1 MGSSRLPGK
10 IMMKVG
16 ANPILD
22 HVVSTLEKQF
32 DKNCISIATTDNAND
47 DIIEDYCKIRQ
58 LHFFRGSEQNVASRF
73 KEILELYPD
82 CSTFFRVCA
91 DGPLISTDTMLD
103 SLKLIS
109 RNSFVTS
116 MPNKGF
122 PMGMNIELFNKDL
135 FLNSY
140 PLFHTPAHFEHV
152 TRYFYESLTQYEV
165 GLMETSIDNF
175 NYDKL
180 KFSVDTQED
189 LQFMTA
195 LFNEYPD
202 INEKSANEKILCAM
216 SFLSR
221 QTIV

>member
-1 MGSSRLPGK
+1 
-10 IMMKVG
+10 MKVG
-16 ANPILD
+16 ANSILD
-22 HVVSTLEKQF
+22 HVVNTLEKQF
-32 DKNCISIATTDNAND
+32 DKNSISIATTDNAND
-47 DIIEDYCKIRQ
+47 DIVEEYCKSRS

-73 KEILELYPD
+73 KEILELFPE

-103 SLKLIS
+103 SLQLIQ

-140 PLFHTPAHFEHV
+140 PLFHAPAHFEHV
-152 TRYFYESLTQYEV
+152 TRYFYESITQYEV
-165 GLMETSIDNF
+165 GLMKTSIDNF
-175 NYDKL
+175 HYDRL

-189 LQFMTA
+189 LRFMTA
-195 LFNEYPD
+195 IFSEFPD
-202 INEKSANEKILCAM
+202 INQKSANEKILCAM

-221 QTIV
+221 PSTR